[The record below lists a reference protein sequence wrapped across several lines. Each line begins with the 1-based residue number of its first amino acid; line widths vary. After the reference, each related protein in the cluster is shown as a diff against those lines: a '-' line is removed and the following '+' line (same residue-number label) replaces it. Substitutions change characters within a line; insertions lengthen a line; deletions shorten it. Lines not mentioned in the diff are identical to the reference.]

1 MSRLTVSSVL
11 SSFSRCSWSS
21 SDTVDSLFNR
31 TTEED
36 HFNPD
41 GSRPDPE
48 TTSPV
53 LVSASLDASDHH
65 GSREAHPDASFTDSP
80 ERPAAATLSSP
91 DGSSTPVASPG
102 HCASSLHGGLEE
114 EQSAGGKTRSD
125 ILQNTS
131 AWGASG
137 GAPVLRFTRQLSSSN
152 QIYQPFP
159 HRKTP
164 RISEAARR
172 LGMYS
177 SF

>member
-1 MSRLTVSSVL
+1 MNCSFNSREEEEEEEEEENVSANE

-21 SDTVDSLFNR
+21 SEAVDSLQDLESPFSC

-48 TTSPV
+48 TPV
-53 LVSASLDASDHH
+53 QVCAS
-65 GSREAHPDASFTDSP
+65 DASFTEP
-80 ERPAAATLSSP
+80 PKRPDAASLSGP
-91 DGSSTPVASPG
+91 DGSSAPVSSP
-102 HCASSLHGGLEE
+102 SSLHGGLGEE
-114 EQSAGGKTRSD
+114 EQSEGGKM
-125 ILQNTS
+125 S

-137 GAPVLRFTRQLSSSN
+137 GAPALRYTRSN

-159 HRKTP
+159 HRKPP